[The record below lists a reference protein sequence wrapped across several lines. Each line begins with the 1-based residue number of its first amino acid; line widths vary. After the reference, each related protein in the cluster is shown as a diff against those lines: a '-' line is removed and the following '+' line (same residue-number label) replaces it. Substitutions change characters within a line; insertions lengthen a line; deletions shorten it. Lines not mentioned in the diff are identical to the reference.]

1 MKSRLSLALLMAMSI
16 GFVATAVHAGTI
28 SLNLCPAGTTNNQDI
43 FGTTFGSGGEA
54 IWPVRGNYRDYQF
67 RLNTPVGTTALF
79 DGFTVQ
85 LSSKLNNAVSASNS
99 LRGTLWAGPI
109 VSNPLL
115 SNQLTT
121 ISVSN
126 ADINASN
133 AGGFQSLVTLAGGT
147 PFSESITDAY
157 SYFFLRIWAEGSGV
171 TEGYKTKMAASTSE
185 MMSITMTENVPIDGG
200 IGIDTDNNGLIDGGN
215 PYDTISAV
223 PEIDPAGIG
232 SVLALVGGALG
243 LLERR
248 RVKAA

>member
-1 MKSRLSLALLMAMSI
+1 MKSRLSLALLIAASV
-16 GFVATAVHAGTI
+16 GFAATAVHAGTI
-28 SLNLCPAGTTNNQDI
+28 SLNLCPAGTTSNQDI

-54 IWPVRGNYRDYQF
+54 IWPTRGNYRDYQF

-85 LSSKLNNAVSASNS
+85 LSAKLNNAVSAGNS

-133 AGGFQSLVTLAGGT
+133 AGGFQSLVTMTGGT
-147 PFSESITDAY
+147 PFSESISNAY
-157 SYFFLRIWAEGSGV
+157 SYFFLRIWAEGAGV
-171 TEGYKTKMAASTSE
+171 TGGYKTKMAASNNE

-200 IGIDTDNNGLIDGGN
+200 IGIDTDNNGFIDQGN
-215 PYDTISAV
+215 IYDPMTAV

-232 SVLALVGGALG
+232 SVLAILFGALG
-243 LLERR
+243 LAERR
-248 RVKAA
+248 RGKPV